1 MYVRVL
7 QRKVLF
13 VKTTMSRPDYRK
25 LFFTNFHITL
35 PNANKYTFKLDKKII
50 KSKIEHVFWEE
61 STG

>member
-1 MYVRVL
+1 
-7 QRKVLF
+7 
-13 VKTTMSRPDYRK
+13 MSRPDYRK